1 MKVYTL
7 FYEDT
12 GLYNRSLFVVPND
25 EAAKKGMKLN
35 LMDSRAEQFRNE
47 VKMGHVILKCL
58 IEFEEEKGLI
68 ENQGEY
74 IVCNLKELLDDD
86 NGNPTPVK

>member
-35 LMDSRAEQFRNE
+35 LMDSRAEQFKNE
-47 VKMGHVILKCL
+47 VKIGHVILKCL
-58 IEFEEEKGLI
+58 GEFYEERGLMQ
-68 ENQGEY
+68 NDEY
-74 IVCNLKELLDDD
+74 TVCNLKELLDD
-86 NGNPTPVK
+86 NSGNPAPVQ